1 MKKYTHSLKAK
12 VITFVILMLLSVF
25 AIINFI
31 GICYVEHIG
40 IYNGVNSYYD
50 TTVCH
55 GIACSLVD
63 NVSKDYEEYLHN
75 HVQDDKKYFIEKYSP
90 DKSNLR
96 FSIAKKETP
105 DIIEYSNYND
115 NENELIGYENK
126 LEVDDNIISL
136 KVIDPITAK
145 DEFYDDYQLFNVM
158 YSLRYAL
165 FIFLAI
171 AIILIT
177 ADITFLFFIAGR
189 RQGSDEI
196 HMTVFDKI
204 PFDIIIIL
212 GLIVV
217 YLIYNLF
224 YFNIYYI
231 YNLFAYD
238 YYLLF
243 VMNTKDVI
251 ITINTLLFLESV
263 LLITA
268 LSFAVRIKK
277 GIFIK
282 QLIIGKIIKAIN
294 KGLKSKGYPLN
305 GVLIILGVPLVNLLL
320 ILMTSWRNNLF
331 YVFLL
336 FVFDSLVLALAL
348 FSSSQMNKLIN
359 FAKNMA
365 NGDFESKLNVE
376 NMNFH
381 YKKHAENL
389 NEISNGMNIAIEER
403 MKSEHLK
410 TELITNVSHDI
421 KTPLTSIINYVDL
434 IKQEETD
441 NENIEKYIAVVD
453 KQAIRL
459 KKLLE
464 DLMDVSKAST
474 GNITVENTPCKLNV
488 LLGQVVGEYKEKLE
502 KEGLE
507 LIINEVEEPL
517 TILGDGRHLWRI
529 FDNLLNNI
537 CKYAQ
542 EKTRVYLS
550 LEKQDDKAV
559 ITFRNISSYPL
570 NITSEELM
578 ERFVRGDKSRHSKG
592 SGLGLSIA
600 KSLMD
605 LQKGTM
611 DILIDGD
618 LFKVILS
625 FNIVLFDE

>member
-177 ADITFLFFIAGR
+177 ADITFLFFSAGR

-381 YKKHAENL
+381 YKKNAENL

-453 KQAIRL
+453 KQ
-459 KKLLE
+459 
-464 DLMDVSKAST
+464 
-474 GNITVENTPCKLNV
+474 
-488 LLGQVVGEYKEKLE
+488 
-502 KEGLE
+502 
-507 LIINEVEEPL
+507 
-517 TILGDGRHLWRI
+517 
-529 FDNLLNNI
+529 
-537 CKYAQ
+537 
-542 EKTRVYLS
+542 
-550 LEKQDDKAV
+550 
-559 ITFRNISSYPL
+559 
-570 NITSEELM
+570 
-578 ERFVRGDKSRHSKG
+578 
-592 SGLGLSIA
+592 LGL
-600 KSLMD
+600 K
-605 LQKGTM
+605 
-611 DILIDGD
+611 
-618 LFKVILS
+618 
-625 FNIVLFDE
+625 NY